1 MSFLESIRGAVSA
14 KSAQVPT
21 QQGPAQ
27 QGGQPPVQ
35 VFTNTGQLKTDGTAA
50 TPLPSPA
57 PAPTPTPQ
65 SLEELFA
72 APTPAPAQNENQN
85 QPGAPAP
92 APAPN
97 APVELAPGFTQQ
109 NLLDNIRNVNI
120 APMLNQ
126 EVVTAALGGDAQAF
140 MQLLNTS
147 TQLGAALA
155 IKQSLDL
162 SKSTLDA
169 RLKDYGTEV
178 DSRVKDA
185 QYNEIYS
192 DPRFSSPLLR
202 PMVENLVTKIR
213 QKDPNASVSQ
223 IKETL
228 PSLIQYTVNNLNLA
242 EDQISQT
249 RNAGTTKITEK
260 APASVNLDEFWNT

>member
-14 KSAQVPT
+14 KASQAPA

-27 QGGQPPVQ
+27 QGGQSQVQ
-35 VFTNTGQLKTDGTAA
+35 VFDNSGKLKTENHAA
-50 TPLPSPA
+50 APPPSPSPA
-57 PAPTPTPQ
+57 PAPTPQ
-65 SLEELFA
+65 SIEELFA
-72 APTPAPAQNENQN
+72 APAPAPAPAQNQS
-85 QPGAPAP
+85 ATPAP

-185 QYNEIYS
+185 QYSEIYS